1 MRNQFKGGFVRSWK
15 PAKSM
20 NDIVWQ
26 PSGTKGLQRSVVK
39 WLNEHI
45 LNCHPGSEARDARDP
60 VLLQRH
66 EDNLKPSYSSRN
78 KGGRAIS
85 LLTHSR
91 IKKAGAAPQLAL
103 CQK

>member
-60 VLLQRH
+60 ALLQRRGFGTH
-66 EDNLKPSYSSRN
+66 
-78 KGGRAIS
+78 S
-85 LLTHSR
+85 LLTLQDYGVLSEYHYFTND
-91 IKKAGAAPQLAL
+91 KGLK
-103 CQK
+103 